1 MSSISYTIVESLV
14 GDLIIYG
21 TESCLM
27 GVGFLRA
34 RDWTKERETW
44 EEQPEAFRE
53 IIGQLQGYF
62 SGTLKRFEM
71 PISLSGT
78 EFQQSVYRQLLAIPY
93 GETRS
98 YSDIAEAVGNKKAV
112 RAVGH
117 ANSKHPIAIVVPCH
131 RVIGQDGS
139 LTGFAGGIEVKKML
153 LKLEKAIS

>member
-21 TESCLM
+21 TESSLM

-44 EEQPEAFRE
+44 VERPEVFRE

-62 SGTLKRFEM
+62 SGTLKRFEV
-71 PISLSGT
+71 PICLSGT

-117 ANSKHPIAIVVPCH
+117 ANSKNPIAIVVPCH

-153 LKLEKAIS
+153 LKLENAMS

>member
-21 TESCLM
+21 TESSLM
-27 GVGFLRA
+27 GVGLLRA

-44 EEQPEAFRE
+44 VERPEVFRE

-78 EFQQSVYRQLLAIPY
+78 EFQRSIYRQLINIPY

-98 YSDIAEAVGNKKAV
+98 YSDIAEAIGNKKAV
-112 RAVGH
+112 RAVGN
-117 ANSKHPIAIVVPCH
+117 ANSKNPIAIVVPCH
-131 RVIGQDGS
+131 RVIGRDGS
-139 LTGFAGGIEVKKML
+139 LTGFAGGIEAKKIL
-153 LKLEKAIS
+153 LRLENAAS

>member
-1 MSSISYTIVESLV
+1 MSSISYTIFESLV

-21 TESCLM
+21 TESSLM

-44 EEQPEAFRE
+44 VEQPEAFRE
-53 IIGQLQGYF
+53 IMGQLQGYF

-78 EFQQSVYRQLLAIPY
+78 EFQQSVYRQLINIPY

-98 YSDIAEAVGNKKAV
+98 YSDIAEAIGNKKAV
-112 RAVGH
+112 RAVGL
-117 ANSKHPIAIVVPCH
+117 
-131 RVIGQDGS
+131 S
-139 LTGFAGGIEVKKML
+139 LIH
-153 LKLEKAIS
+153 I

>member
-21 TESCLM
+21 TESSLM

-34 RDWTKERETW
+34 RDCTKERETW
-44 EEQPEAFRE
+44 VERPEVFRE

-78 EFQQSVYRQLLAIPY
+78 EFQQSVYRQLINIPY

-98 YSDIAEAVGNKKAV
+98 YSDIAEAIGNKKAV
-112 RAVGH
+112 RAVGN
-117 ANSKHPIAIVVPCH
+117 ANSKNPIAIVVPCH
-131 RVIGQDGS
+131 RVIGRDGS
-139 LTGFAGGIEVKKML
+139 LTGFAGGIEAKKIL
-153 LKLEKAIS
+153 LRLENAAS

>member
-1 MSSISYTIVESLV
+1 MSSISYTIVDSLA
-14 GDLIIYG
+14 GDLVIYG

-44 EEQPEAFRE
+44 IERPEVFGE
-53 IIGQLQGYF
+53 IISQLQSYF
-62 SGTLKRFEM
+62 SGKLKRFEM
-71 PISLSGT
+71 PISFAGT
-78 EFQQSVYRQLLAIPY
+78 EFQQSVYRQLLNIPY

-98 YSDIAEAVGNKKAV
+98 YSDIAEAIGNKKAV

-117 ANSKHPIAIVVPCH
+117 ANSKNPIAIIVPCH

-153 LKLEKAIS
+153 LKLENAMS

>member
-1 MSSISYTIVESLV
+1 MSLISYSIVESLA

-34 RDWTKERETW
+34 RNWINEREIW
-44 EEQPEAFRE
+44 VERPEAFGGV
-53 IIGQLQGYF
+53 IGQLQGYF
-62 SGTLKRFEM
+62 SGTLKRFEV
-71 PISLSGT
+71 PICLSGT

-117 ANSKHPIAIVVPCH
+117 ANSKNPIAIVVPCH

>member
-1 MSSISYTIVESLV
+1 MSLISYTIVQSPV

-44 EEQPEAFRE
+44 VEQPEAYRE

-71 PISLSGT
+71 PISLSGS
-78 EFQQSVYRQLLAIPY
+78 EFQQSVYRQLINIPY

-98 YSDIAEAVGNKKAV
+98 YSDIAEAIGNKKAV
-112 RAVGH
+112 RAVGN
-117 ANSKHPIAIVVPCH
+117 ANSKNPIAIVVPCH
-131 RVIGQDGS
+131 RVIGRDGS
-139 LTGFAGGIEVKKML
+139 LTGFAGGIEAKKIL
-153 LKLEKAIS
+153 LRLENAVS